1 MTICIAANCA
11 HGEAVVVASDRMLTA
26 HFLALEFDHPDAK
39 IEEISPTCVALT
51 SGDALAAQGV
61 LAAGPGIAGQLQ
73 DPFISDFA
81 EHIRQKYVESRR
93 KMANQGILEPR
104 GMTFDNFYSGGIN
117 NLPRDLAMLLDSHIQ
132 RADLGVSI
140 ILAGV
145 DRAGPHIYGIED
157 PGTSICFDRLSYHAI
172 GSGDRHAILTLV
184 AQKQHHTMGLNQ
196 TVFNAYCAKRA
207 AEAAP
212 GVGTETE
219 MRVITRTGIHSVT
232 AGELDALSGLHK
244 KRMNPKLDEV
254 DKGVKELPYEQG
266 SKDGKAKGRSKSGG
280 AA

>member
-1 MTICIAANCA
+1 
-11 HGEAVVVASDRMLTA
+11 MLTA

-39 IEEISPTCVALT
+39 IEAISPTCVALT
-51 SGDALAAQGV
+51 SGDALAAQAV
-61 LAAGPGIAGQLQ
+61 LAAGTGLPGQLQ
-73 DPFISDFA
+73 DPFIADFA

-93 KMANQGILEPR
+93 KMANQQILEPR
-104 GMTFDNFYSGGIN
+104 GMSFDGFYREGGIN
-117 NLPRDLAMLLDSHIQ
+117 TLPRDLALLLDSSIQ
-132 RADLGVSI
+132 RAELGVSI

-145 DRAGPHIYGIED
+145 DSIGPHIYGVED

-184 AQKQHHTMGLNQ
+184 AHKQHHTMGLNQ

-212 GVGTETE
+212 GVGQETE
-219 MRVITRTGIHSVT
+219 MRVITRDGIHVIGST
-232 AGELDALSGLHK
+232 ELDRLSELHQ
-244 KRMNPKLDEV
+244 KRINPRLDEV
-254 DKGVKELPYEQG
+254 DKGVRELRYEKG
-266 SKDGKAKGRSKSGG
+266 SSNGKAKGRSKSGRG